1 MKKLN
6 LNDYITLEM
15 ISSSDTMSRIEL
27 SKILD
32 VSPPAVSKII
42 RKLQAKKLLL
52 NEDEVLKSEGGRPR
66 MAIKLNKEYKK
77 IIGVNI
83 ALDYIDTTVTYLDGE
98 IIETRRRN
106 YQYNKLKDKLIK
118 ILIDELTTNIEKHG
132 AKNIVGVGVSVT
144 GIVDYDL
151 GIVKS
156 SKSFKDKNLRLQDY
170 IQDMFNV
177 QVIVDNNVK
186 AMLKAE
192 NIFSKG
198 DKITNAILVYL
209 NNGIGSSFL
218 IDGNILRGVHYAA
231 GEIGHI
237 TSSLGGVIAK
247 NSLEAECMNINIIDK
262 INERI
267 PNEDEHIEYDTSIT
281 EIHRLANESV
291 EPYKSVISELG
302 YKVGMVLGNVLNIS
316 DIGNVILAGEIL
328 NTSTVLTTELQNG
341 INNSLSDEIQHKTI
355 VRLSRLGTDIENLGS
370 VSLVI
375 SNLFSGRKLIK

>member
-6 LNDYITLEM
+6 LNDYITLER

-27 SKILD
+27 SQILE

-42 RKLQAKKLLL
+42 RKLQGRKLLL

-66 MAIKLNKEYKK
+66 MALKINKEYKK

-83 ALDYIDTTVTYLDGE
+83 ALDYIDTTVAYLNGE

-118 ILIDELTTNIEKHG
+118 ILLEELTTNIEKYG
-132 AKNIVGVGVSVT
+132 IKNIVGIGVSVT

-170 IQDMFNV
+170 IQDMFNL

-186 AMLKAE
+186 SMLTAE

-198 DKITNAILVYL
+198 DKITDAIIVYL
-209 NNGIGSSFL
+209 NNGIGSSFI
-218 IDGNILRGVHYAA
+218 IDGNILRGAHYAA
-231 GEIGHI
+231 GEIGNI
-237 TSSLGGVIAK
+237 TSSLGGAMGK

-267 PNEDEHIEYDTSIT
+267 PNEDDHIEYDTSIS

-302 YKVGMVLGNVLNIS
+302 YKVGHILGNVLNIS

-328 NTSTVLTTELQNG
+328 NKSTVLIKELQNG
-341 INNSLSDEIQHKTI
+341 INNSLSDEIQNKTM
-355 VRLSRLGTDIENLGS
+355 VRQSRLGTDIEKLGS
-370 VSLVI
+370 VSLVM